1 MRDNNG
7 HGTHCAGIAAASGGN
22 GIGITGANPDVLI
35 MPLTALQ
42 SDGTGDVATIIKAI
56 DYAAANGADIISM
69 SFGGY
74 NDSQAEREALAKAY
88 SKAVLV
94 AAAGNDNL
102 CIYPH
107 PCPINRV
114 FGKTM
119 FPGAYNF
126 VLGVEA
132 SSDAEGSLAGFSN
145 FDEDGPMTSTFS
157 ENDLFNYELRAPG
170 TTIVSTFPGG
180 QYLPMNGTSMA
191 TPLVAGAI
199 SRLLQVRTPSS
210 KEELFGDL
218 INTSH
223 GNIDINAAA
232 ALTDADR
239 KPSLAL
245 VTYRIDDAKM
255 GDGDGRPDAGE
266 TIRIYPKFRNHWGVA
281 KNVKYS
287 IRLAETEDPEIV
299 SFIDEGDA
307 HVIDNISSYATVE
320 AGNPFVV
327 KISPDCVD
335 GRHICMVLTA
345 TCDNISAPLEQE
357 IMLTA
362 ENGVELG
369 GVIGE
374 DMTLTPDKNYIVTSS
389 LAIPAGRHALLN
401 IGDGTLTSL
410 VLSDAQGH
418 NFRLEA
424 GSGAGISSA
433 MAEQTAPQRVRGI
446 YNLMGVKIANDA
458 SELKRLPRGIYI
470 VNGQKVVK

>member
-1 MRDNNG
+1 M
-7 HGTHCAGIAAASGGN
+7 TPEFPEAGISGSK
-22 GIGITGANPDVLI
+22 PPRLRCRR
-35 MPLTALQ
+35 PF
-42 SDGTGDVATIIKAI
+42 SVAYI
-56 DYAAANGADIISM
+56 
-69 SFGGY
+69 
-74 NDSQAEREALAKAY
+74 
-88 SKAVLV
+88 
-94 AAAGNDNL
+94 
-102 CIYPH
+102 H
-107 PCPINRV
+107 
-114 FGKTM
+114 
-119 FPGAYNF
+119 
-126 VLGVEA
+126 
-132 SSDAEGSLAGFSN
+132 
-145 FDEDGPMTSTFS
+145 
-157 ENDLFNYELRAPG
+157 DLFNYELRAPG

-232 ALTDADR
+232 TLTDADR

-245 VTYRIDDAKM
+245 ITYRIDDAKM

-374 DMTLTPDKNYIVTSS
+374 DMTLTPDKNYIVI
-389 LAIPAGRHALLN
+389 L
-401 IGDGTLTSL
+401 
-410 VLSDAQGH
+410 LSDKS
-418 NFRLEA
+418 FL
-424 GSGAGISSA
+424 
-433 MAEQTAPQRVRGI
+433 RV
-446 YNLMGVKIANDA
+446 
-458 SELKRLPRGIYI
+458 
-470 VNGQKVVK
+470 